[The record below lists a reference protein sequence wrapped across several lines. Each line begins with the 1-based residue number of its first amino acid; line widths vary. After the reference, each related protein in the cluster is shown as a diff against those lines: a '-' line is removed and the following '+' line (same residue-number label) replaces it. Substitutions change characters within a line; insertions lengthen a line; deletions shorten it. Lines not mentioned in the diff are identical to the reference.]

1 MAVLKKGTEMK
12 LFLFL
17 LVVLLTNLI
26 QGITGFAGTAL
37 AMPFAI
43 LLYGIDVAKPSLTI
57 LTLLACLMIAI
68 RGYRDIVW
76 REFFKMMGFMFIGVF
91 VGESVYLYLQADVL
105 LRIFAVFIILVA
117 LSGLLRKQEYEFS
130 ELLLDGIILLAG
142 IIHGMFVS
150 GGPLLI
156 IYAVK
161 KLPEKQN
168 FRATLSMIWVALNL
182 YLVIR
187 QTAAGLMTAS
197 TLTITAWSIPALFIG
212 VYLGNRLVEKMSQE
226 LFLKLTYLLLLI
238 SGASLL
244 F

>member
-1 MAVLKKGTEMK
+1 MK
-12 LFLFL
+12 LLLFL

-26 QGITGFAGTAL
+26 QGITGFAGTVL
-37 AMPFAI
+37 AMPFTI
-43 LLYGIDVAKPSLTI
+43 LLYGIDVAKPSLAI

-76 REFFKMMGFMFIGVF
+76 REFFKMMGFMFVGV
-91 VGESVYLYLQADVL
+91 VAGESLYLYLQADVL

-117 LSGLLRKQEYEFS
+117 LSGLLKKREYEYPEF
-130 ELLLDGIILLAG
+130 LLDGIVLLAG
-142 IIHGMFVS
+142 LVHGMFVS

-168 FRATLSMIWVALNL
+168 FRTTLSMIWVALNL
-182 YLVIR
+182 YLVIK

-197 TLTITAWSIPALFIG
+197 TVTITAWSIPALIIG
-212 VYLGNRLVEKMSQE
+212 VYLGNRLAEKMSQE
-226 LFLKLTYLLLLI
+226 LFLKLTWLLLLI
-238 SGASLL
+238 SGAGLL